1 MTDPAVTASLPPRRH
16 LLTVAVE
23 DYFQAIAF
31 RKLIAS
37 SQWYRFEQR
46 VERNTL
52 RTLDLLDESGVK
64 ATFFALGWVADELPE
79 VLRAIVARGH
89 EVASKGY
96 LHRTIQEMTPAE
108 FREDVQRSR
117 EAIERA
123 TGTRVVGYRV
133 ARGQFGREDLWAL
146 DILADEGFAYDS
158 SFYPRAFSTLAEPW
172 RRFQF
177 THRHA
182 GAQIE
187 EFPLATWEMPGGVLI
202 PIAGGAYL
210 RQFPHGLISRAID
223 RWDRRQRS
231 PLVMY
236 FHVWELDPELPKITA
251 APGHTQLR
259 QYRNVEKMPE
269 ILRHYLER
277 YAFEPIREHMGLAA
291 EPAQPCARK
300 AALVDVQPA
309 ADASGSQRKPVTLV
323 IPCFNEQKVLP
334 YLANTLRKVASDFD
348 ASYELSYVFVDDGSS
363 DATWQT
369 LHTQFASF
377 ERCEFLRHEVNRGVA
392 AAILTGIRAARTEIV
407 CSIDCDCT
415 YDPHQLRD
423 LIPKLDEGVAVVTA
437 SPYHPSGR
445 VLNVPG
451 WRLFLSRGLSFMYR
465 RLFNQ
470 KLYTYTSCFRAFRRS
485 EVAHLELRESGFLGV
500 AEMLVQL
507 DREGRRIVEQ
517 PAVLEVRLLGQSKMK
532 LARTIRGHL
541 RLLARML
548 TDSRTATSTVG
559 PAAATTPGAVAP
571 VEEPRSQ

>member
-1 MTDPAVTASLPPRRH
+1 MQAHDASAPQRH
-16 LLTVAVE
+16 LLTIAVE
-23 DYFQAIAF
+23 DYFQAVAF

-52 RTLDLLDESGVK
+52 RTLDLLDEFGVK
-64 ATFFALGWVADELPE
+64 ATFFALGWVADEMPE
-79 VLRAIVARGH
+79 VLRGIAERGH

-96 LHRTIQEMTPAE
+96 YHRTIQEMTPPE

-123 TGTRVVGYRV
+123 TATRVVGYRI
-133 ARGQFGREDLWAL
+133 ARGRIGREDLWAL

-158 SFYPRAFSTLAEPW
+158 SFYPRAFSTLVEPW

-182 GAQIE
+182 QQPIE
-187 EFPLATWEMPGGVLI
+187 EFPLATWAMPGGMLI

-210 RQFPHGLISRAID
+210 RQFPHALISRAID
-223 RWDRRQRS
+223 QWVRQQRS

-236 FHVWELDPELPKITA
+236 FHVWELDPEPPKITA
-251 APGHTQLR
+251 APGHTQMR
-259 QYRNVEKMPE
+259 QYRNIEKMPA
-269 ILRHYLER
+269 ILRHYLQR
-277 YAFEPIREHMGLAA
+277 YPFEPIREHMGLA
-291 EPAQPCARK
+291 PK
-300 AALVDVQPA
+300 AVQPRAKSPIHVDA
-309 ADASGSQRKPVTLV
+309 AHGTPTVHRKQVTLV
-323 IPCFNEQKVLP
+323 IPCYNEQNVLP
-334 YLANTLRKVASDFD
+334 YLANTLRKVAGDFD

-363 DATWQT
+363 DDTWQV
-369 LHTQFASF
+369 LHTQFATF
-377 ERCEFLRHEVNRGVA
+377 ERCEFVRHEVNRGVA
-392 AAILTGIRAARTEIV
+392 AAILTGIRAAATEIV

-415 YDPHQLRD
+415 YDPHQLLD
-423 LIPKLDEGVAVVTA
+423 LIPKLGEGVAVVTA

-465 RLFNQ
+465 RLFRQ
-470 KLYTYTSCFRAFRRS
+470 KLYTYTSCFRVYRRS
-485 EVAHLELRESGFLGV
+485 EVAHLELREKGFLGV

-507 DREGRRIVEQ
+507 DREGKVIVEQ

-532 LARTIRGHL
+532 LMRTIRGHL
-541 RLLARML
+541 RLLARM
-548 TDSRTATSTVG
+548 TMDDRKPTPASQATVT
-559 PAAATTPGAVAP
+559 PADDPGN
-571 VEEPRSQ
+571 R

>member
-1 MTDPAVTASLPPRRH
+1 MQAHDASAPQRH
-16 LLTVAVE
+16 LLTIAVE
-23 DYFQAIAF
+23 DYFQAVAF

-52 RTLDLLDESGVK
+52 RTLDLLDEFGVK
-64 ATFFALGWVADELPE
+64 ATFFALGWVADEMPE
-79 VLRAIVARGH
+79 VLREIAGRGH

-96 LHRTIQEMTPAE
+96 YHRTIQEMTPPE

-123 TGTRVVGYRV
+123 TATRVVGYRI
-133 ARGQFGREDLWAL
+133 ARGRIGREDLWAL

-158 SFYPRAFSTLAEPW
+158 SFYPRAFSTLVEPW

-182 GAQIE
+182 QQPIE
-187 EFPLATWEMPGGVLI
+187 EFPLATWAMPGGMLI

-210 RQFPHGLISRAID
+210 RQFPHALISRAID
-223 RWDRRQRS
+223 QWVRQQRS

-236 FHVWELDPELPKITA
+236 FHVWELDPEPPKITA
-251 APGHTQLR
+251 APGHTQMR
-259 QYRNVEKMPE
+259 QYRNIEKMPA
-269 ILRHYLER
+269 ILRHYLQR
-277 YAFEPIREHMGLAA
+277 YPFEPIREHMGLAPQA
-291 EPAQPCARK
+291 
-300 AALVDVQPA
+300 VQPRAKSTIQVDA
-309 ADASGSQRKPVTLV
+309 AHGTPTGQRKPVTLV
-323 IPCFNEQKVLP
+323 IPCYNEQNVLP
-334 YLANTLRKVASDFD
+334 YLANTLRKVAGDFD

-363 DATWQT
+363 DDTWQV
-369 LHTQFASF
+369 LHTQFATF
-377 ERCEFLRHEVNRGVA
+377 ERCEFVRHEVNRGVA
-392 AAILTGIRAARTEIV
+392 AAILTGIRAAATEIV

-415 YDPHQLRD
+415 YDPHQLLD
-423 LIPKLDEGVAVVTA
+423 LIPKLGEGVAVVTA

-465 RLFNQ
+465 RLFRQ
-470 KLYTYTSCFRAFRRS
+470 KLYTYTSCFRVYRRS
-485 EVAHLELRESGFLGV
+485 EVAHLELREKGFLGV

-507 DREGRRIVEQ
+507 DREGKVIVEQ

-532 LARTIRGHL
+532 LMRTIRGHL
-541 RLLARML
+541 RLLARM
-548 TDSRTATSTVG
+548 TMDGRK
-559 PAAATTPGAVAP
+559 PAP
-571 VEEPRSQ
+571 VSQATVTPADDPGNR

>member
-52 RTLDLLDESGVK
+52 RTLDLLDEFGVK
-64 ATFFALGWVADELPE
+64 ATFFALGWVADEIPE

-133 ARGQFGREDLWAL
+133 ARGQFGGEDLWAL

-158 SFYPRAFSTLAEPW
+158 SFYPRAFSIAAEPW
-172 RRFQF
+172 RRFRF

-182 GAQIE
+182 GSQIE
-187 EFPLATWEMPGGVLI
+187 EFPLATWQAPGGALV

-223 RWDRRQRS
+223 QWDRRQPS

-259 QYRNVEKMPE
+259 QYRNVEKMPA
-269 ILRHYLER
+269 ILRHYLQR
-277 YAFEPIREHMGLAA
+277 YAFEPIRAHLGLAA
-291 EPAQPCARK
+291 EA
-300 AALVDVQPA
+300 VQPRARRDA
-309 ADASGSQRKPVTLV
+309 ARIDAPARVEASPRKPVTIV

-334 YLANTLRKVASDFD
+334 YLANTLRKVASDLA

-363 DATWQT
+363 DDTWQALHAQFGAT
-369 LHTQFASF
+369 LA
-377 ERCEFLRHEVNRGVA
+377 RCEFVRHEVNRGVA

-465 RLFNQ
+465 RLFTQ
-470 KLYTYTSCFRAFRRS
+470 KLYTYTSCFRAYRRS
-485 EVAHLELRESGFLGV
+485 EVAHLELRETGFLGV
-500 AEMLVQL
+500 AEMLVLL

-548 TDSRTATSTVG
+548 ADGRRTASTTAS
-559 PAAATTPGAVAP
+559 AAAAD
-571 VEEPRSQ
+571 EPRSR